1 MEVATIPAEEIYS
14 KKISCGKRTYFFNLK
29 EQDSGTR
36 FIDIKESRYDRDRD
50 RHQKVR
56 IFIFEDHID
65 EFIEALQE
73 TAHKLKTL
81 E

>member
-1 MEVATIPAEEIYS
+1 MEVVTIPAEEIYS

-36 FIDIKESRYDRDRD
+36 FIDIKETRYDRERE

-56 IFIFEDHID
+56 LFIFEDHID